1 MKSLSL
7 LPSSLNLLG
16 EKSEPQSQTPIQCTK
31 TVMHGVIPYDLSKW
45 SVHHY
50 AHSLLSESDLGNG
63 ENHAQRVILD
73 VTV

>member
-1 MKSLSL
+1 
-7 LPSSLNLLG
+7 
-16 EKSEPQSQTPIQCTK
+16 
-31 TVMHGVIPYDLSKW
+31 MHGVIPYDLSKW